1 MECLGEERC
10 AVVRTRA
17 MQKQDEATQKKD
29 KARATYLKW
38 ENSIRTLGQEDPG
51 RNLLD
56 HQYTFSLNLTLSREV
71 YDRWS
76 AKFFLLSKMLRTAS
90 ILASLELFCLHMIA
104 SQEEVR
110 KEAWGIILRSGQ
122 AHFPEGVKEMAETEI
137 QGIQTTNLC
146 LASHTTRSQYG
157 TKYIPILGEKAH

>member
-1 MECLGEERC
+1 MQKKDD
-10 AVVRTRA
+10 A
-17 MQKQDEATQKKD
+17 MQKKEKG
-29 KARATYLKW
+29 RSSYLKW
-38 ENSIRTLGQEDPG
+38 ENSVRSLDQEDPW

-56 HQYTFSLNLTLSREV
+56 HKYTFSLNLTLSREV

-137 QGIQTTNLC
+137 QGIQTTNLR
-146 LASHTTRSQYG
+146 LASNTARSLYG